1 MTLIQKILL
10 SVFVCEIPICILLGL
25 FYAEC
30 EPRNFMEQTINIL
43 FTISFVLGLLSIFG
57 FFVSSIWV

>member
-25 FYAEC
+25 FYEEC
-30 EPRNFMEQTINIL
+30 EPRNFMEKTINGL
-43 FTISFVLGLLSIFG
+43 FSISFVLGLFGLFG
-57 FFVSSIWV
+57 FIVSSIWI

>member
-10 SVFVCEIPICILLGL
+10 SIFVGEIPICILLGI
-25 FYAEC
+25 FYEEC
-30 EPRNFMEQTINIL
+30 EPRNFMEQTINVL

-57 FFVSSIWV
+57 FFVSSIWI

>member
-25 FYAEC
+25 FYEEY
-30 EPRNFMEQTINIL
+30 EPRNFMEKTINIL